1 MSKRTFGA
9 IAGLAA
15 AGLLL
20 AACGG
25 SGGDAASS
33 SAAPESS
40 SAETSAAP
48 APTTAKVGVILPD
61 AASSARWET
70 ADRPFLEQAFQ
81 AAGVEYDIQ
90 NANGDKAKFATIADQ
105 MLASGINVLMI
116 VNLDSPSA
124 AAVIAKADAQG
135 VPTIDYDR
143 LTLGGGA
150 QYYVSFDNVAV
161 GTKIG
166 EGLVTCMQDDGNDS
180 GPVVLLNGSPT
191 DNNATLFKE
200 GYETVIKGAGYT
212 VAADQS
218 VPDWDNTKAGTI
230 FEQIY
235 TELGGDMVGVASAN
249 DGLGGAAIAVLER
262 NGVAGEIPVTGQ
274 DATDEGL
281 QRVLLGTQCMTVYK
295 AIKAEAEAAAQL
307 AVDLAKGE
315 IPAADALANATV
327 TDTETGLDV
336 KAVLLEPIS
345 VFPENVKQVIAD
357 GFTTYDRV
365 CTTPAIQEK
374 CAEGGPKRPAPAAFL
389 PDLPT
394 SQTLRGAMTDSSAPL
409 LSLRGINKSFGPVHV
424 LRDVDLDVRAGRV
437 TALVGDNGAGK
448 STLIKGI
455 AGIYPFDSGTVT
467 FEGRPVSIHGPKQ
480 ANDIGI
486 EVVYQD
492 LALCD
497 NLDVVHNMFL
507 GREVK
512 SGVTLNETTMEK
524 RAAETLS
531 GLSVRTLKSLRQQV
545 SSLSGG
551 QRQTVAI
558 ARAVLWNSK
567 LVILDEPTA
576 ALGVAQTEQVLNL
589 VRRLADNGLGVILI
603 SHNMNDVQAVADD
616 IACLYLGRM
625 AAQVERASV
634 SAQQVVELIT
644 TGRSGDVGLQ
654 PEAAVGGA
662 A

>member
-40 SAETSAAP
+40 SAAPESSSAEPAP

-105 MLASGINVLMI
+105 MLASGINVLML

-200 GYETVIKGAGYT
+200 GYQAVIEGAGYT
-212 VAADQS
+212 IAADQS

-315 IPAADALANATV
+315 IPAADALATATV
-327 TDTETGLDV
+327 VDTETGAEV

-345 VFPENVKQVIAD
+345 VFPENVKDVIAD

-374 CAEGGPKRPAPAAFL
+374 CAEY
-389 PDLPT
+389 
-394 SQTLRGAMTDSSAPL
+394 
-409 LSLRGINKSFGPVHV
+409 GINP
-424 LRDVDLDVRAGRV
+424 
-437 TALVGDNGAGK
+437 
-448 STLIKGI
+448 
-455 AGIYPFDSGTVT
+455 
-467 FEGRPVSIHGPKQ
+467 
-480 ANDIGI
+480 
-486 EVVYQD
+486 
-492 LALCD
+492 
-497 NLDVVHNMFL
+497 
-507 GREVK
+507 
-512 SGVTLNETTMEK
+512 
-524 RAAETLS
+524 
-531 GLSVRTLKSLRQQV
+531 
-545 SSLSGG
+545 
-551 QRQTVAI
+551 
-558 ARAVLWNSK
+558 
-567 LVILDEPTA
+567 
-576 ALGVAQTEQVLNL
+576 
-589 VRRLADNGLGVILI
+589 
-603 SHNMNDVQAVADD
+603 
-616 IACLYLGRM
+616 
-625 AAQVERASV
+625 
-634 SAQQVVELIT
+634 
-644 TGRSGDVGLQ
+644 
-654 PEAAVGGA
+654 
-662 A
+662 

>member
-33 SAAPESS
+33 SAAPASSSAAPESS
-40 SAETSAAP
+40 SAEP
-48 APTTAKVGVILPD
+48 APEPVAAKVGVILPD

-166 EGLVTCMQDDGNDS
+166 EGLVTCMQNNGNDA

-200 GYETVIKGAGYT
+200 GYQAVIEGAGYT
-212 VAADQS
+212 IAADQS

-235 TELGGDMVGVASAN
+235 TEVGGDLIGVASAN

-295 AIKAEAEAAAQL
+295 AIKAEADAASAL
-307 AVDLAKGE
+307 AVALAKGE
-315 IPAADALANATV
+315 IPTADGLATASV
-327 TDTETGLDV
+327 TDTETGGTV

-345 VFPENVKQVIAD
+345 VFPENVKDVIAD

-374 CAEGGPKRPAPAAFL
+374 CAEY
-389 PDLPT
+389 
-394 SQTLRGAMTDSSAPL
+394 
-409 LSLRGINKSFGPVHV
+409 GITP
-424 LRDVDLDVRAGRV
+424 
-437 TALVGDNGAGK
+437 
-448 STLIKGI
+448 
-455 AGIYPFDSGTVT
+455 
-467 FEGRPVSIHGPKQ
+467 
-480 ANDIGI
+480 
-486 EVVYQD
+486 
-492 LALCD
+492 
-497 NLDVVHNMFL
+497 
-507 GREVK
+507 
-512 SGVTLNETTMEK
+512 
-524 RAAETLS
+524 
-531 GLSVRTLKSLRQQV
+531 
-545 SSLSGG
+545 
-551 QRQTVAI
+551 
-558 ARAVLWNSK
+558 
-567 LVILDEPTA
+567 
-576 ALGVAQTEQVLNL
+576 
-589 VRRLADNGLGVILI
+589 
-603 SHNMNDVQAVADD
+603 
-616 IACLYLGRM
+616 
-625 AAQVERASV
+625 
-634 SAQQVVELIT
+634 
-644 TGRSGDVGLQ
+644 
-654 PEAAVGGA
+654 
-662 A
+662 